1 MWQNLLVC
9 TVLIAVK
16 LSKGKVTLPQVNSL
30 TGARIFHTAF
40 PNSVTQRISNEE
52 FDNISSLRKLLSS
65 TNDAPDMSGLPWKV
79 LPALGISDK
88 QDLWSRSQIQDAYE
102 KYRHTGFVVW

>member
-1 MWQNLLVC
+1 MWKSLLLC
-9 TVLIAVK
+9 SVLLAVK
-16 LSKGKVTLPQVNSL
+16 LSKSKVTLPQLNSL

-40 PNSVTQRISNEE
+40 PNSVTQKISNED
-52 FDNISSLRKLLSS
+52 FDNILSLRQLLASS
-65 TNDAPDMSGLPWKV
+65 NEAPDMSGLPWKV

>member
-1 MWQNLLVC
+1 M
-9 TVLIAVK
+9 AAK
-16 LSKGKVTLPQVNSL
+16 LSKGKVTLPQLNSL

-40 PNSVTQRISNEE
+40 PNSITQRISNDDFE
-52 FDNISSLRKLLSS
+52 NILSLRKLLPS
-65 TNDAPDMSGLPWKV
+65 TNEAPDMSGLPWKV

-88 QDLWSRSQIQDAYE
+88 QDLWSKSQIQDAYE